1 MEQQIMYLFDFLGTV
16 IFAVTGAVRGV
27 RLKLDLLGVV
37 VFACTVGVGGGM
49 MRDTIIGAQPV
60 AALKNETYLIACII
74 VGLIVF
80 FYARFFQAERRLIML
95 LDAMGLGVFTA
106 LGAAKGAEFGL
117 EFIGIVLTGV
127 FTAVGGGVIRDI
139 MARKIPVILTSD
151 FYATA
156 SLLGGILFYILTK
169 WTDLPLFFRFIPVMI
184 FVTGIRIT
192 AVRLKVRLP
201 VARMR

>member
-1 MEQQIMYLFDFLGTV
+1 MEQQIMYVFDLLGTV
-16 IFAVTGAVRGV
+16 IFAVTGAIRGV
-27 RLKLDLLGVV
+27 RLKLDLLGVI

-49 MRDTIIGAQPV
+49 MRDTVIGAHPV
-60 AALKNETYLIACII
+60 AALTDETYLISCIL
-74 VGLIVF
+74 VGLLVF
-80 FYARFFQAERRLIML
+80 FNAKFFQAERRLIMM
-95 LDAMGLGVFTA
+95 LDAVGLGVFTA

-117 EFIGIVLTGV
+117 EFIGVVLTGV

-156 SLLGGILFYILTK
+156 SLLGGCLFYALTE
-169 WTDLPLFFRFIPVMI
+169 WTGLPLFFRFVPVML
-184 FVTGIRIT
+184 FVTGIRI
-192 AVRLKVRLP
+192 AAIKLKVHLP